1 RERGRTAMNTLKIAS
16 VLLTAA
22 IMTGCASTSSEPTGS
37 YAYQIAEAGGL
48 NLQDQKVPKAQY
60 DAALS
65 SVTDAGLNT
74 SVLASSHGFNMG
86 GGAALGVGLAAWL
99 FSPAAP
105 EQKDAVIAFAPMSL
119 GNKDQASDMFAKM
132 VGEAYKKAFEEM
144 EGFEASR
151 VGFQDMFGK
160 RYLVAGVGPGCA
172 KSPDSPDRKCVFTAR
187 LKKPSVYKSPKAV
200 FPDQH
205 ETYLFSATDKVLFE
219 DTYDADAFDK
229 QTFLLNVSKH
239 LPDWAYVYAAPVRKV
254 SPPMI
259 FHKGKVHYFVV
270 PEA

>member
-1 RERGRTAMNTLKIAS
+1 MNTLKIAS

-37 YAYQIAEAGGL
+37 YARQVATAGGL
-48 NLQDQKVPKAQY
+48 RLEDQKVPKAQY

-99 FSPAAP
+99 FSPQAP

-119 GNKDQASDMFAKM
+119 GTREKAGKDFARI
-132 VGEAYKKAFEEM
+132 VANAYQKAFD
-144 EGFEASR
+144 
-151 VGFQDMFGK
+151 DMKSYEISDIKYDDFMGESYFVTG
-160 RYLVAGVGPGCA
+160 RGPGCH
-172 KSPDSPDRKCVFTAR
+172 DNRNPDRACIFTAYIRKPSLIDKPVFTSVQT
-187 LKKPSVYKSPKAV
+187 PQVYK
-200 FPDQH
+200 
-205 ETYLFSATDKVLFE
+205 FSAKHEVFLDSSLSAEK
-219 DTYDADAFDK
+219 FDK

-259 FHKGKVHYFVV
+259 FHKGEVHYFVV
-270 PEA
+270 PDA

>member
-1 RERGRTAMNTLKIAS
+1 MNTLKIAS

-37 YAYQIAEAGGL
+37 YARQVATAGGL
-48 NLQDQKVPKAQY
+48 RLEDQKVPKAQY
-60 DAALS
+60 DASLS

-99 FSPAAP
+99 FSPQAP

-119 GNKDQASDMFAKM
+119 GSKDQASDKFAKM

-151 VGFQDMFGK
+151 VGFQDFMGK
-160 RYLVAGVGPGCA
+160 RYKVAGIGPGCERNA
-172 KSPDSPDRKCVFTAR
+172 DSPRRKCLFTAEFETPDIR
-187 LKKPSVYKSPKAV
+187 KAPKVVYL
-200 FPDQH
+200 DQR
-205 ETYLFSATDKVLFE
+205 ETYRFSAKDAVLFE
-219 DTYDADAFDK
+219 DFYDADKFDK
-229 QTFLLNVSKH
+229 TTFLLNVSKH

-259 FHKGKVHYFVV
+259 LHKGKVHYFVV

>member
-1 RERGRTAMNTLKIAS
+1 MNTLKIAS

-22 IMTGCASTSSEPTGS
+22 IMNGCASTSSEPTGS
-37 YAYQIAEAGGL
+37 YARQVATAGGL
-48 NLQDQKVPKAQY
+48 RLEDQKVPKAQY

-99 FSPAAP
+99 FSPQAP

-119 GNKDQASDMFAKM
+119 GNKDQASDKFAKM

-144 EGFEASR
+144 EGFVASP
-151 VGFQDMFGK
+151 VIYEDFLGK
-160 RYLVAGVGPGCA
+160 RYKVAGVGPGCA
-172 KSPDSPDRKCVFTAR
+172 KSAEAPSRKCLFTAELETPKESEAPKVAVSNQR
-187 LKKPSVYKSPKAV
+187 EVYRFGAR
-200 FPDQH
+200 DG
-205 ETYLFSATDKVLFE
+205 VLFE

-259 FHKGKVHYFVV
+259 FHKGEVHYFVV

>member
-1 RERGRTAMNTLKIAS
+1 MNTLKIAS

-37 YAYQIAEAGGL
+37 YARQVATAGGL
-48 NLQDQKVPKAQY
+48 RLEDQKVPKAQY

-99 FSPAAP
+99 FSPQAP
-105 EQKDAVIAFAPMSL
+105 EQRDAVIAFAPMSL
-119 GNKDQASDMFAKM
+119 GNKDQASDKFAKM

-160 RYLVAGVGPGCA
+160 RYLVAGVGPGCT
-172 KSPDSPDRKCVFTAR
+172 KSPESPDRKCVFTAE
-187 LKKPSVYKSPKAV
+187 LKTPRVWRAPKVAYS
-200 FPDQH
+200 DQQ
-205 ETYLFSATDKVLFE
+205 ETYRFGARDGVLFE

-229 QTFLLNVSKH
+229 QAFLLNVSKH
-239 LPDWAYVYAAPVRKV
+239 LPDWAYVYAAPVRKA

-259 FHKGKVHYFVV
+259 FHKGEVHYFVV
-270 PEA
+270 PDA

>member
-1 RERGRTAMNTLKIAS
+1 MNTLKIAS

-37 YAYQIAEAGGL
+37 YARQVATAGGL
-48 NLQDQKVPKAQY
+48 RLEDQKVPKAQY

-74 SVLASSHGFNMG
+74 SVLASSHGFNMN

-99 FSPAAP
+99 FSPQAP

-119 GNKDQASDMFAKM
+119 GSKDQASDKFAKM

-144 EGFEASR
+144 NSFDVSDVVKEDSLGSR
-151 VGFQDMFGK
+151 YK
-160 RYLVAGVGPGCA
+160 VAGVGPGCTE
-172 KSPDSPDRKCVFTAR
+172 SQT
-187 LKKPSVYKSPKAV
+187 KPNVRCLFGAEVEKPIIRRAPESLLGSNSDV
-200 FPDQH
+200 
-205 ETYLFSATDKVLFE
+205 YLFRAQEKVLRDYSRNAE
-219 DTYDADAFDK
+219 DFNK
-229 QTFLLNVSKH
+229 QTFLRNVSKH

-259 FHKGKVHYFVV
+259 FHKGEVHYFVV
-270 PEA
+270 PDA

>member
-1 RERGRTAMNTLKIAS
+1 MNTLKIAS

-74 SVLASSHGFNMG
+74 SVLASSHGFNMN

-99 FSPAAP
+99 FSPQAP

-119 GNKDQASDMFAKM
+119 GSKDQASDKFAKM
-132 VGEAYKKAFEEM
+132 VGGAYKKAFEEM
-144 EGFEASR
+144 KGFTATDVMRQNFLGER
-151 VGFQDMFGK
+151 YIVGGN
-160 RYLVAGVGPGCA
+160 GPGCN
-172 KSPDSPDRKCVFTAR
+172 KDSDEPGRTCVFSAKVTT
-187 LKKPSVYKSPKAV
+187 PSTTVAPSFLRQGGSERYRFK
-200 FPDQH
+200 
-205 ETYLFSATDKVLFE
+205 ATDEVLANASRFDE
-219 DTYDADAFDK
+219 QFDK

-259 FHKGKVHYFVV
+259 FHKGEVHYFVV
-270 PEA
+270 PDA

>member
-1 RERGRTAMNTLKIAS
+1 MNTLKIAS

-37 YAYQIAEAGGL
+37 YARQVATAGGL
-48 NLQDQKVPKAQY
+48 RLEDQKVPKAQY

-74 SVLASSHGFNMG
+74 SVLASSHGFNMN

-99 FSPAAP
+99 FSPQAP
-105 EQKDAVIAFAPMSL
+105 EQKDGVIAFAPMSL
-119 GNKDQASDMFAKM
+119 GSKDQASDKFAKM
-132 VGEAYKKAFEEM
+132 VAEAYKKAFEEM
-144 EGFEASR
+144 NGFVASP
-151 VGFQDMFGK
+151 VFYEDLLGK
-160 RYLVAGVGPGCA
+160 RYKVAGVGPGCA
-172 KSPDSPDRKCVFTAR
+172 RDSNSPTRKCVYKA
-187 LKKPSVYKSPKAV
+187 KVVSPDIAKSPKII
-200 FPDQH
+200 DLDRNQ
-205 ETYLFSATDKVLFE
+205 TYLFSATDEVLF
-219 DTYDADAFDK
+219 DSTYDADSFDK

-259 FHKGKVHYFVV
+259 FYKGKVHYFVV

>member
-1 RERGRTAMNTLKIAS
+1 MNTLKIAS

-37 YAYQIAEAGGL
+37 YARQVATAGGL
-48 NLQDQKVPKAQY
+48 RLEDQKVPKAEY
-60 DAALS
+60 DASLS

-119 GNKDQASDMFAKM
+119 GNKDQASDKFAKM

-144 EGFEASR
+144 DGFVASA
-151 VGFQDMFGK
+151 VGYQDFLGK

-172 KSPDSPDRKCVFTAR
+172 KSADSPDRKCVFKAR
-187 LKKPSVYKSPKAV
+187 LKSPDVYQAPKALMTAEKKV
-200 FPDQH
+200 
-205 ETYLFSATDKVLFE
+205 YRFSAKDEVLFE
-219 DTYDADAFDK
+219 STYDADAFDK
-229 QTFLLNVSKH
+229 QSFLLNVSKH

>member
-1 RERGRTAMNTLKIAS
+1 MNTLKIAS

-37 YAYQIAEAGGL
+37 YARQVATAGGL
-48 NLQDQKVPKAQY
+48 RLEDQKVPKAQY
-60 DAALS
+60 DASLS

-119 GNKDQASDMFAKM
+119 GDKKKVGHDFALT
-132 VGEAYKKAFEEM
+132 VAQAYKLAFEDM
-144 EGFEASR
+144 KGFVTTDVLHATFLGESYV
-151 VGFQDMFGK
+151 VGGT
-160 RYLVAGVGPGCA
+160 GPGCSEERKGCTFSA
-172 KSPDSPDRKCVFTAR
+172 KVIKPDPVKP
-187 LKKPSVYKSPKAV
+187 PSVLGLP
-200 FPDQH
+200 Q
-205 ETYLFSATDKVLFE
+205 ATAYRFAAGDEVLRSI
-219 DTYDADAFDK
+219 DYVYDGFDK

-259 FHKGKVHYFVV
+259 FHKGEVHCFVV
-270 PEA
+270 PDA

>member
-1 RERGRTAMNTLKIAS
+1 MNTFKIAS
-16 VLLTAA
+16 VLLTTA

-37 YAYQIAEAGGL
+37 YARQVATAGGL
-48 NLQDQKVPKAQY
+48 RLEDHKVPRAQY

-105 EQKDAVIAFAPMSL
+105 EQKNAIIAFVPSNQSSSETVKKEFALLLAKAYQQAYRDMNGYTPSEIIHNNFL
-119 GNKDQASDMFAKM
+119 GESYIVAAQGKGCDPDMD
-132 VGEAYKKAFEEM
+132 EPN
-144 EGFEASR
+144 R
-151 VGFQDMFGK
+151 
-160 RYLVAGVGPGCA
+160 GC
-172 KSPDSPDRKCVFTAR
+172 
-187 LKKPSVYKSPKAV
+187 
-200 FPDQH
+200 Q
-205 ETYLFSATDKVLFE
+205 FSANVVKPTQIRSPAFLNVKGDVYRFGAREKALS
-219 DTYDADAFDK
+219 DSGLYDDAFDK
-229 QTFLLNVSKH
+229 RTFLLNVSKH

-259 FHKGKVHYFVV
+259 FHKGEVHYFVV
-270 PEA
+270 PDA